1 MPKDWNHSKGKRISM
16 TSYASIKSYLCLAV
30 LFVFFPLFG
39 SDTLTL
45 QKCMVTKSTGNVL
58 VWQKDKS
65 SWMRPDEIKEC
76 KAGHSVKTEASS
88 QLIVTLEPAIS
99 ATIEENSVVSFDKL
113 IINRAKKNIRMLIRE
128 EKGIFRIKM
137 EPLFGYTALLTLTT
151 PSATIDMNS
160 AEAAI
165 QVVKDTTK
173 IEIVDGSAKV
183 RPTAPGGAKSLLSMG
198 TRAVIYPNK
207 AEVAIS
213 SLAEDRKS
221 GLPKKDLKV
230 AILSIQSS
238 TVAKDNLE
246 RVSDFIAQ
254 EVERKSST
262 RVLFLE
268 DIRAMLQSEGLES
281 LLGCYTDSCISRIGN
296 VLGIDAV
303 IVGGIG
309 QLGNNYLF
317 SLKMIDVLRNSVTDR
332 QSVRVTGDM
341 GKILD
346 EIPTM
351 IGKIVEKGVLNPPNT
366 AAQQDLATA
375 TALAA
380 AKKTADTSAGMAPY
394 RETLVWI
401 KGGTFVMGSRSTEG
415 EADESPP
422 HTVQVH
428 GFYMDKYEVTRDEY
442 EHVMGTNPSTAK
454 GCGECPVDNVSW
466 NDAQEFCTKVGK
478 RLPTEAE
485 WEYACKAGT
494 ATQFFFGNTLS
505 SDQANFNGKFP
516 YGGAPTGAF
525 RERAVP
531 VGSYKP
537 NVYNLYDMH
546 GNVAEWCLDWYDP
559 AYYGNSDKSD
569 PLGPKEGK
577 LKVVRGGSW
586 NQKAASLRSARRA
599 GYNPTMKLNA
609 IGFRCVKP
617 DTAAAK

>member
-1 MPKDWNHSKGKRISM
+1 M
-16 TSYASIKSYLCLAV
+16 TIVRSL
-30 LFVFFPLFG
+30 LFVAVAGATFSTASP
-39 SDTLTL
+39 SDSLTT
-45 QKCMVTKSTGNVL
+45 QKCMITKSTGSVL
-58 VWQKDKS
+58 IWQKDKS
-65 SWMRPDEIKEC
+65 RWFKPEDIKEC
-76 KAGHSVKTEASS
+76 KAGHTVQTQAQS
-88 QLIVTLEPAIS
+88 QLIATIEPAIS
-99 ATIEENSVVSFDKL
+99 VTIEENSLVGFEKL
-113 IINRAKKNIRMLIRE
+113 LINRTKKSIRMLIRQ
-128 EKGIFRIKM
+128 EKGVFRIKM
-137 EPLFGYTALLTLTT
+137 EPLFGNTAMLTLTT

-165 QVVKDTTK
+165 QVVKDTTTV
-173 IEIVDGSAKV
+173 EIIDGSAKV
-183 RPTAPGGAKSLLSMG
+183 RQNTSSSKSLLSEG
-198 TRAVIYPNK
+198 TRAVVYPNRS
-207 AEVAIS
+207 EIAIS

-238 TVAKDNLE
+238 SVSKDNLD

-254 EVERKSST
+254 EVEKKSST
-262 RVLFLE
+262 KVLFLE
-268 DIRAMLQSEGLES
+268 DIRAMLQSEGLET

-317 SLKMIDVLRNSVTDR
+317 TLKMIDVLRNNVTSR

-341 GKILD
+341 GRILD

-351 IGKIVEKGVLNPPNT
+351 VGKIVEKGAMNPPNT
-366 AAQQDLATA
+366 GASQESAARPGDTTA
-375 TALAA
+375 R
-380 AKKTADTSAGMAPY
+380 APY
-394 RETLVWI
+394 RETLVWV
-401 KGGTFVMGSRSTEG
+401 KGGSFVMGSKSTEG

-422 HTVQVH
+422 HTVQIH
-428 GFYMDKYEVTRDEY
+428 GFYMDKYEVTRAEY
-442 EHVMGTNPSTAK
+442 ERTMGTNPSTAK
-454 GCGECPVDNVSW
+454 GCDECPVDNVSW
-466 NDAQEFCTKVGK
+466 NDAQEFCAKEGK

-485 WEYACKAGT
+485 WEYACRAGT
-494 ATQFFFGNTLS
+494 SGQFAFGNTLS

-516 YGGAPTGAF
+516 YGGAPSGQY

-531 VGSYKP
+531 VGSYKA
-537 NVYNLYDMH
+537 NAWNLYDMH

-559 AYYGNSDKSD
+559 SYYGNSERND

-586 NQKAASLRSARRA
+586 SQKAASLRSSRRA
-599 GYNPTMKLNA
+599 GYNPTMKLNT

-617 DTAAAK
+617 DTASGK